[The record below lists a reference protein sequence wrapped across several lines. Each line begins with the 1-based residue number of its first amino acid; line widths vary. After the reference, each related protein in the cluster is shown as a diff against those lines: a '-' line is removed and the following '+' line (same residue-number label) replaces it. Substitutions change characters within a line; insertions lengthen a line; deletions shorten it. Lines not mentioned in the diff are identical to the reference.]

1 MKNLSPTERPWAA
14 VVTTVTSLEDPV
26 PVIETKVFVPPEG
39 CAIGV

>member
-1 MKNLSPTERPWAA
+1 MKNLSPTERPCAA

-26 PVIETKVFVPPEG
+26 PAIETNLFNPPEG